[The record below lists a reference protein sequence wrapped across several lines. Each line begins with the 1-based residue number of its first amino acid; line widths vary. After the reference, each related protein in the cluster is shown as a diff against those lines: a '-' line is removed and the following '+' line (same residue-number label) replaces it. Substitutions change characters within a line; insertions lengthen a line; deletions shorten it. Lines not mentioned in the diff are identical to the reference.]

1 MHINSSSGNDNRTVA
16 YVCKKLVLANG
27 GNDLANRLG
36 IKGEEMSLP
45 WLKYDL
51 PLLEKVIDRLSPQ
64 ERLNLKPVLIVGAG
78 LSSADAIIS
87 CRESGIP
94 VIHVYRNR
102 TAGLDKLLPENIY
115 PEYFEVIFW

>member
-1 MHINSSSGNDNRTVA
+1 M
-16 YVCKKLVLANG
+16 LANG

-51 PLLEKVIDRLSPQ
+51 PLLEKAISRLSPQ
-64 ERLNLKPVLIVGAG
+64 ERSSKPVVIVGAG

-87 CRESGIP
+87 CRAAGIP

-115 PEYFEVIFW
+115 PEYFEVNLEIQ